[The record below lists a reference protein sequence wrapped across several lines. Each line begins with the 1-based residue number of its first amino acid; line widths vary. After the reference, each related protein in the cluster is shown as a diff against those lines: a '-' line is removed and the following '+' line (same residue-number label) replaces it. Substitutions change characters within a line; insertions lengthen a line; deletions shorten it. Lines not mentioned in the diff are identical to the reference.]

1 MVWRVER
8 HGRSSTPSSVRPH
21 SILIG
26 AAHFFPRHF
35 RRELR
40 RLIGEARQVLLEGPL
55 DEPAT
60 RKVLAAGR
68 GLGGEQLYRA
78 ARERIHARLGI
89 YSAPLDV
96 HRILRDLV
104 FGRQDEWL
112 EQELRTL
119 KPWAAFFGIWTRYRE
134 REGWVHKLDLDAAR
148 IAAQLGKELRYLE
161 TIEEQI
167 AALDAV
173 PAERF
178 ARFLAHGDWPGYNR
192 DYERHYLAGNLE
204 GLAAAAQDFPT
215 YCEPVIGRRDPVLAE
230 RMAGELERGGACV
243 VIGVAHCRG
252 VLARLA
258 QEGYTAAQLP

>member
-1 MVWRVER
+1 MVWEVER
-8 HGRSSTPSSVRPH
+8 QGRRSIPH
-21 SILIG
+21 STLVG

-40 RLIGEARQVLLEGPL
+40 RLMSRSRSVLLEGPL
-55 DEPAT
+55 DEAAT

-68 GLGGEQLYRA
+68 GLGGDQLYRA

-112 EQELRTL
+112 EKELRTL

-148 IAAQLGKELRYLE
+148 IAAQLGKEVRYLE
-161 TIEEQI
+161 AIEEQI
-167 AALDAV
+167 AALEAV
-173 PAERF
+173 PVERF
-178 ARFLAHGDWPGYNR
+178 TRFLAAGDWAGYNR
-192 DYERHYLAGNLE
+192 DYERYYTAGDLE

-215 YCEPVIGRRDPVLAE
+215 YCEPVIGRRDAVLAE
-230 RMAGELERGGACV
+230 RIAPALEAGGACV

-258 QEGYTAAQLP
+258 QEGFSSTRRL